1 MIFLTKKIGHSKN
14 LILGLLIFMLI
25 KYNTHC
31 SEDPLFSILD
41 ASYLQNGF
49 VGQHTFVQVN
59 ALIVNGA

>member
-1 MIFLTKKIGHSKN
+1 M
-14 LILGLLIFMLI
+14 
-25 KYNTHC
+25 THC
-31 SEDPLFSILD
+31 TEDPLFSILD